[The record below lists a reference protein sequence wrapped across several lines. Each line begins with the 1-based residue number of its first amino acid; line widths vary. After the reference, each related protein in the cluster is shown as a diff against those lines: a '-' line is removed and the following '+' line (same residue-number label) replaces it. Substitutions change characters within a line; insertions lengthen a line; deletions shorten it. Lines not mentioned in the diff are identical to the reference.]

1 MATSTSSLPL
11 PEITTDDFERSWTRF
26 HLVAAASKWDDEK
39 KLLMLPALLRGKL
52 VEIFISLSAEEKETL
67 TKLKQALSD
76 RAGIT
81 RDSLT
86 SAKAFSERKQGA
98 YESVRDY
105 EIDLTR
111 LFKEAYPNEDTT
123 KSAVLLQGFL
133 GGFRPEITRHI
144 LLKGTPNKPED
155 ALKEALAVERAL
167 AFQGSEKHE
176 TPVQVVR
183 TKTTP
188 PAAEKCE
195 DPRELQKLMSEMLI
209 RLQSLESGLA
219 ERRKTDEAQR
229 RDRRRCFTCH
239 KLGHISRN
247 CPTSEP
253 RNSERPRRQGPYR
266 GDSEEEDPV
275 KVCGVD
281 HTTLRVRGLLGER
294 PIDFLV
300 DSGAAVS
307 VVTLDI
313 LPSSSRSEIDKT
325 TLLTVGAN
333 GSPLDV
339 IGRVNISIT
348 IGDFVNTHSFVV
360 VRKLTVD
367 CLLGVDF
374 LTQYGAVI
382 DCVRNTL
389 SLNTTRSS
397 LPLIAPATTLTPIIA
412 TVTVPETTQIPARSK
427 RLISCRIQY
436 PGVILG
442 QEGLLE
448 PDYKGQGR
456 LLIARS
462 LNTVDRCNGVVVQ
475 VINTGHES
483 ITLHSGT
490 TVASFNSSAIVMT
503 VNKDDTS
510 GLESDTMPDVD
521 LTGANLDHSQQEKLK
536 QLIWKFRTLFA
547 TEKGP
552 LGRTS
557 VVKHTIKTDG
567 PPIRQPLR
575 RIPFALQS
583 TVRTEIQ
590 KMLEQGVIQKSNSP
604 WSSPV
609 VMAKKK
615 DGKWRFCID
624 YRKLNAVTHKDAY
637 PLPRIDATLESLS
650 GSRFFSTLDL
660 ASGYWQVEMA
670 DLDKEKTAFSTQ
682 GGHYEFNVMPFG
694 LTNAPATFQR
704 LMECVLAGLTYE
716 QCLIYIDDIIVFSA
730 TFPQHLERLQ
740 TVLEHLAAAGLR
752 LKPSKCHFAQNQ
764 ICYLGHIVS
773 QQGVQADPEK
783 LRAVSMYPAPHNI
796 KELRHFLGLANY
808 YRRFIEGY
816 SAIAEPL
823 HKLTRKTAGGYKWSN
838 ECDDAFSLLKQKL
851 TMSPILAY
859 PCFQQPFILA
869 TDASEFAV
877 GGVLSQKINGVERV
891 ISYWSRQLNKA
902 ERNYSTVEREALAV
916 VAAVK
921 EFYPYLYGRTFTL
934 FTDHNP
940 LTSLQG
946 LKDTGGRITRWLLFL
961 QQFDMKVLYRPGRNN
976 GNADGLS
983 RRPQGTEDPPQSQL
997 HDDKVREVCGITCI
1011 EDTEKLRQEQ
1021 VKDVYTSQI
1030 IEALKNGEST
1040 DKRGKYRYLM
1050 NDGVLCRLLIG
1061 GSHPP
1066 QVVVPVTLRPLVI
1079 EQLHDKSGHLGVHK
1093 TLEKLRERFYW
1104 PGCDLDVKNAIQQC
1118 DRCQKRNNP
1127 VPKQHSPIGT
1137 IKSNYPFEKLSWDI
1151 MGPLPTS
1158 SCGNKYILVVTD
1170 LFTKWVEAFPLA
1182 KTDSVTLAK
1191 VLVNEIVCRY
1201 GVPRYLHSD
1210 QGANLVSEVIK
1221 SLCATLGINRT
1232 QTTAYHPEG
1241 NGQVERFNRTLESML
1256 AKVIADHQRDWDE
1269 HIQNALFAYRT
1280 AIHDST
1286 GYTPFLVMF
1295 GRSPTLPID
1304 VMLGQGEEQK
1314 ELPSY
1319 VQRLQQSLRAA
1330 FSSVR
1335 KHLDVAHQ
1343 RQKQE
1348 ADKLSTGEGQ
1358 LQVGDRVWLY
1368 VPAVKT
1374 GTTRKLASLWRGPYT
1389 VVDKLSSVNYKIQ
1402 IIGGAKC
1409 QIVHRNRLKLCY
1421 SNPDLPAIQAHTN
1434 SEASSSKPN
1443 SAECFAYVEQDQDAT
1458 QQEVVHEDDIIEVQ
1472 GPDVLNDPNVAL
1484 QDAAPDLAPPELL
1497 RRNPPRNRQPPLR
1510 YRDNGH

>member
-1 MATSTSSLPL
+1 MILNVLGPGSIWLRLP
-11 PEITTDDFERSWTRF
+11 
-26 HLVAAASKWDDEK
+26 
-39 KLLMLPALLRGKL
+39 
-52 VEIFISLSAEEKETL
+52 
-67 TKLKQALSD
+67 
-76 RAGIT
+76 
-81 RDSLT
+81 
-86 SAKAFSERKQGA
+86 AFSERKQGA

-176 TPVQVVR
+176 TPVQVV
-183 TKTTP
+183 
-188 PAAEKCE
+188 PATAQLVSPEIRSDHAVK
-195 DPRELQKLMSEMLI
+195 DPIAAIQK
-209 RLQSLESGLA
+209 
-219 ERRKTDEAQR
+219 RKTQ
-229 RDRRRCFTCH
+229 
-239 KLGHISRN
+239 L
-247 CPTSEP
+247 
-253 RNSERPRRQGPYR
+253 
-266 GDSEEEDPV
+266 
-275 KVCGVD
+275 
-281 HTTLRVRGLLGER
+281 
-294 PIDFLV
+294 
-300 DSGAAVS
+300 
-307 VVTLDI
+307 
-313 LPSSSRSEIDKT
+313 SSRSEIDKT

-339 IGRVNISIT
+339 IGRVNIPIT

-374 LTQYGAVI
+374 LITQYGAVI

-536 QLIWKFRTLFA
+536 QLIWKFRTQFA

-575 RIPFALQS
+575 RFPFALQS

-615 DGKWRFCID
+615 DGKWRF
-624 YRKLNAVTHKDAY
+624 
-637 PLPRIDATLESLS
+637 LPRIDATLESLS

-783 LRAVSMYPAPHNI
+783 LRAVLMYPAPHNI

-946 LKDTGGRITRWLLFL
+946 LKDTGGRITRWLFFL

-983 RRPQGTEDPPQSQL
+983 RRPQ
-997 HDDKVREVCGITCI
+997 
-1011 EDTEKLRQEQ
+1011 
-1021 VKDVYTSQI
+1021 
-1030 IEALKNGEST
+1030 
-1040 DKRGKYRYLM
+1040 
-1050 NDGVLCRLLIG
+1050 
-1061 GSHPP
+1061 
-1066 QVVVPVTLRPLVI
+1066 
-1079 EQLHDKSGHLGVHK
+1079 
-1093 TLEKLRERFYW
+1093 EKLRERFYW

-1256 AKVIADHQRDWDE
+1256 AKVFADHQRDWDE

-1472 GPDVLNDPNVAL
+1472 GPDVLNDPIVAL